1 MGKMTPSGAK
11 NAIRLALLGIVD
23 PHPNA
28 SQIHQIW
35 SFFDSSCAY
44 CGRSLVRGN
53 RDAHIDHLV
62 STGSGGSNALAN
74 FVLACGICNGDEKRE
89 EDWKSFLRKKA
100 ADGGVYKMRSERIEK
115 WIASCSSTNICDPSV
130 LSVVNRE
137 VDQAISAFDVALKRI
152 RELKNRGA

>member
-11 NAIRLALLGIVD
+11 NAIRRALFGIVD

-62 STGSGGSNALAN
+62 SKGSGGSNALSN

-89 EDWKSFLRKKA
+89 EA
-100 ADGGVYKMRSERIEK
+100 SERRLPMKLFTARQHISP
-115 WIASCSSTNICDPSV
+115 IAFPFSLNADARRS
-130 LSVVNRE
+130 
-137 VDQAISAFDVALKRI
+137 
-152 RELKNRGA
+152 

>member
-1 MGKMTPSGAK
+1 MGKMTPSRAK
-11 NAIRLALLGIVD
+11 NSIRRALFGIVD

-28 SQIHQIW
+28 SQIDQIW

-44 CGRSLVRGN
+44 CGRRLVRGN

-62 STGSGGSNALAN
+62 STVSGGTNALAN

-89 EDWKSFLRKKA
+89 KDWQSFLGKKA
-100 ADGGVYKMRSERIEK
+100 ADEGVYKLRSERIEK
-115 WIASCSSTNICDPSV
+115 WIASCSSTNVWDPSV
-130 LSVVNRE
+130 LTVLNQE
-137 VDQAISAFDVALKRI
+137 VDHTIAAFDVALKRI

>member
-1 MGKMTPSGAK
+1 MTPSGAK
-11 NAIRLALLGIVD
+11 NAIRRALLGIFD
-23 PHPNA
+23 PHPNP

-35 SFFDSSCAY
+35 SFFDSACAY
-44 CGRSLVRGN
+44 CGRNLVRGN

-100 ADGGVYKMRSERIEK
+100 ADESAYELRRMQIEK
-115 WIASCSSTNICDPSV
+115 WIASCPSGDICDPSL
-130 LSVVNRE
+130 LSVVNEE
-137 VDQAISAFDVALKRI
+137 VDQAILAFDVALRRI
-152 RELKNRGA
+152 RELKKRGA